1 MAEQIFL
8 SKSRT
13 DVDRAYVGFTPNG
26 GSIKPV
32 HVAGGA
38 LRSIFGEY
46 NTTMSI
52 KRLALVSDAK
62 GVVPKGNDLETI
74 YNAMVEKE
82 QLEDSIAPNSLE
94 ALRNIMQ
101 RLLSADK
108 GVYVVKGLTDD
119 MISYTAGSKYFITRR
134 SMYEDTGEFIGG
146 LIKEYCSELA
156 DHIKDLLAES
166 NDPIS
171 LLFEPVR
178 EAEMEQFQ
186 AAGKHE
192 ELPAFQ
198 NISNNTAW
206 YLKGLKESG
215 MCLLENFKAHP
226 NPLTQLRLFNFF
238 CIFQLIRYMAML
250 EAFYCGEAI
259 RPILLDFSGLTPS
272 QSSVARASEMSY
284 TQMHKSIN
292 RFYAWGY
299 AQWLA
304 QRGYGREELLAS
316 PTPTYEEEKQNGKT
330 KKKSKSNANKDA
342 LDTLWELAKQQAAD
356 YSDEDYIRLVFGE
369 TMYDML
375 ALEASSHPVNCL
387 KVLGTSS
394 GILYPPDKLHPNKR
408 FVLSQDV
415 LEMLL
420 RSCVLPNEI
429 LNAQEIRERMWERF
443 GVIIGGKN
451 YELEKISNSG
461 MIMQVDEDAL
471 EANFAD
477 FAATLEAMD
486 FAEEMADGIL
496 QIRLGG
502 MSDDK

>member
-62 GVVPKGNDLETI
+62 GVVPKGNDLATI
-74 YNAMVEKE
+74 YKAMEEKE

-119 MISYTAGSKYFITRR
+119 MISYTAGSKFFITRR

-146 LIKEYCSELA
+146 LIKDYCPELA
-156 DHIKDLLAES
+156 DYIKDLLAES

-171 LLFEPVR
+171 LLFEPVQ
-178 EAEMEQFQ
+178 EVEMEQFQ

-198 NISNNTAW
+198 NISDNTAW

-215 MCLLENFKAHP
+215 MCLLESFKAHP
-226 NPLTQLRLFNFF
+226 NPLT
-238 CIFQLIRYMAML
+238 
-250 EAFYCGEAI
+250 
-259 RPILLDFSGLTPS
+259 
-272 QSSVARASEMSY
+272 
-284 TQMHKSIN
+284 
-292 RFYAWGY
+292 
-299 AQWLA
+299 
-304 QRGYGREELLAS
+304 
-316 PTPTYEEEKQNGKT
+316 
-330 KKKSKSNANKDA
+330 
-342 LDTLWELAKQQAAD
+342 
-356 YSDEDYIRLVFGE
+356 
-369 TMYDML
+369 
-375 ALEASSHPVNCL
+375 
-387 KVLGTSS
+387 
-394 GILYPPDKLHPNKR
+394 
-408 FVLSQDV
+408 
-415 LEMLL
+415 
-420 RSCVLPNEI
+420 
-429 LNAQEIRERMWERF
+429 
-443 GVIIGGKN
+443 
-451 YELEKISNSG
+451 
-461 MIMQVDEDAL
+461 
-471 EANFAD
+471 
-477 FAATLEAMD
+477 
-486 FAEEMADGIL
+486 
-496 QIRLGG
+496 
-502 MSDDK
+502 